1 MNSKEYYEL
10 PYGVGDRMELQNF
23 LTSDHYD
30 GIAKQD
36 ARRPVN
42 EPLGTVEIL
51 SSWNYQL
58 THNIGGKPQPA
69 AQDER

>member
-23 LTSDHYD
+23 LLADHYE

-36 ARRPVN
+36 ARRPVS

-51 SSWNYQL
+51 SSWLYQL
-58 THNIGGKPQPA
+58 THN
-69 AQDER
+69 